1 MYSHIAHPQFT
12 SSPLHITRSHLRH
25 YIFGSTRQEEPEEE
39 DHKEKAQ
46 SKHKKKTRKKH
57 GHKHG
62 GHKAR
67 KGAQDGEVVEA
78 HRLPVQ
84 LERLLQEL
92 KRKQRADKEA
102 KVKAEEQRLHNER
115 LSKRE
120 LMLALSWGW
129 GGEGRTG

>member
-1 MYSHIAHPQFT
+1 
-12 SSPLHITRSHLRH
+12 LRN
-25 YIFGSTRQEEPEEE
+25 YTIGSTRQEEPEEE

-46 SKHKKKTRKKH
+46 PKHKKKARKKH

-129 GGEGRTG
+129 GGEGRTGQRIDM